1 MAFEAAIAGIVFL
14 IVSVLL
20 SVFSKDMFGPL
31 FDVLEV
37 LLLPFKLINKIT

>member
-1 MAFEAAIAGIVFL
+1 MGFEAAIAGIVLL
-14 IVSVLL
+14 IGSVLL